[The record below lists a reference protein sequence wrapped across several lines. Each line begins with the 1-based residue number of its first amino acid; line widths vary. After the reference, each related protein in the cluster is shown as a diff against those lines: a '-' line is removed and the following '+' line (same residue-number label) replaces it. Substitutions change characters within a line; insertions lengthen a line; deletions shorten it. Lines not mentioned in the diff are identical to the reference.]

1 MLPQLAE
8 VEEHFPEEVVV
19 IGVHSAKY
27 PGEKAHDSLR
37 NAVLRYELEHPVVN
51 DEKMEI
57 WESYSVRAWP
67 TLMFLDTEGRVIGKH
82 EGEASAE
89 ALIDAL
95 QELIDRYR
103 EEGKIKP
110 EPLAAFELM
119 EQPTTPLRYPGKI
132 LADAESG
139 RLFVAD
145 SGHHR
150 IVVTDLS
157 GANPIIIG
165 SGEKGFVDG
174 VYGEARFHSPEG
186 IALNGET
193 LFVADRLNHAIRQVD
208 LQSQTVTT
216 IAGTG
221 EAGMGF
227 AEAGPARSIDL
238 RSPWDLAY
246 HQRTLYIAMAGT
258 HQLWALDLDSGMLR
272 PYAGSGRES
281 IHDGDLEGA
290 ALAQPSGIDVADGKL
305 YFVDSETSSV
315 RTVDLPPYDEVKT
328 IVGIGLFAFGD
339 VDGRRGEVRLQHP
352 MGLAVADGIVYVA
365 DSYNHKIKRIYPE
378 ERRSE
383 SWLGSRE
390 SGNVDGVEEE
400 ARFFE
405 PEGVSVAA
413 GNVYIADTDNHLI
426 RVADLESGEVTTLE
440 IQV

>member
-8 VEEHFPEEVVV
+8 VEKHFPEEVVV

-51 DEKMEI
+51 DENMEI
-57 WESYSVRAWP
+57 WDSYSVRAWP
-67 TLMFLDTEGRVIGKH
+67 TLMFLDPDGRVVGKH
-82 EGEASAE
+82 EGEASAD

-95 QELIDRYR
+95 RDLIERYKA
-103 EEGKIKP
+103 EGKINP
-110 EPLAAFELM
+110 EPLAAFDLM
-119 EQPTTPLRYPGKI
+119 EQPNTPLRYPGKV

-139 RLFVAD
+139 RLFIVD

-150 IVVTDLS
+150 IVVTDLE
-157 GANPIIIG
+157 GGNPFVIG
-165 SGEKGFVDG
+165 SGDAGFVDG
-174 VYGEARFHSPEG
+174 AYDEARFHSPEG
-186 IALNGET
+186 IELNGET
-193 LFVADRLNHAIRQVD
+193 LYVADRLNHAIRQVD
-208 LQSQTVTT
+208 LQSRTVTT

-221 EAGMGF
+221 EPGMGF

-258 HQLWALDLDSGMLR
+258 HQIWALDLGTGMLR

-315 RTVDLPPYDEVKT
+315 RTADLPPYDDVKT

-352 MGLAVADGIVYVA
+352 MGLAVADGVIYVA

-378 ERRSE
+378 DRRSE

-390 SGNVDGVEEE
+390 SGNADGAEEE

-405 PEGVSVAA
+405 PEGLSVA
-413 GNVYIADTDNHLI
+413 GGRVYIADTDNHVI
-426 RVADLESGEVTTLE
+426 RVAGLESGEVRTLD
-440 IQV
+440 IRV